1 MIYFLIYLF
10 IEVMVSSAIAGSI
23 GGMNTFIGIIISAI
37 IGISLLKNFKLSLQ
51 DNIQKARTGQITQEE
66 FIKTNAAK
74 AIGAVLLII
83 PGFFTDIL
91 GLFLQFGLLTMLI
104 TKIFKFKTPNNGS
117 FHSSNFTHEHT
128 NFDRTNYK
136 NTNYK
141 GSKDDIID
149 VEIIDDSKSLK

>member
-10 IEVMVSSAIAGSI
+10 IEVMVSSAVAGSI

-83 PGFFTDIL
+83 PGFFTDTI
-91 GLFLQFGLLTMLI
+91 GIFLQFGLLTMLI
-104 TKIFKFKTPNNGS
+104 TKIFKFKIPNGTTYQ
-117 FHSSNFTHEHT
+117 SSKFTYEHT
-128 NFDRTNYK
+128 NFN

-141 GSKDDIID
+141 GSKDEIID